1 MKISKIIFILNRLK
15 KDWNIEYAPIIR
27 FFYCNFYCTHS
38 SHQEKQ
44 IRCRFCVIYL
54 VTGAEFGFDKAI
66 VSHYKHT
73 DLYKS
78 NYTEV
83 KDGWY
88 EPSVGGNYYYNLKG
102 GYSFGK
108 NDITIVAG
116 KIISQDFMTK
126 PLFPI
131 FTQIGYNIKF

>member
-1 MKISKIIFILNRLK
+1 MRESARYIFMYMTYRVSILNENGVETVFLE
-15 KDWNIEYAPIIR
+15 DLMTE
-27 FFYCNFYCTHS
+27 
-38 SHQEKQ
+38 
-44 IRCRFCVIYL
+44 VIN
-54 VTGAEFGFDKAI
+54 
-66 VSHYKHT
+66 
-73 DLYKS
+73 
-78 NYTEV
+78 NYPEV

-116 KIISQDFMTK
+116 KIISQDFKTK